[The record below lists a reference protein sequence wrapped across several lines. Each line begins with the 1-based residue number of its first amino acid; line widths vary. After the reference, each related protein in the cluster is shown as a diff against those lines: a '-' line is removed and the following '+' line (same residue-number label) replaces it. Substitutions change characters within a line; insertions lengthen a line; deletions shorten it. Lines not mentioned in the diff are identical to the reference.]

1 MVSQLI
7 LSSFLSSP
15 VPPAGHGAKLTG
27 FHIPSLCLLSLGG
40 LTHTQSPNL
49 LPPYTWVLT

>member
-15 VPPAGHGAKLTG
+15 VPPAGHGAMLTG
-27 FHIPSLCLLSLGG
+27 FHIPSFCLLSLGG